1 MKLDEFKKK
10 LLDKKDKL
18 IITIEDKISKN
29 KINFSISNEKT
40 LWRAQTLLT
49 KEPITI
55 EWIRSF
61 KKNSV
66 FYDVGANV
74 GIYTMFAASVS
85 EARVF
90 SFEPEANNFQALMEN
105 IVVNNLTNKIN
116 SYPIGISDKT
126 ALTNLFLSKF
136 ERGSSHHMVGQT
148 LDHNLQEKKFNLK
161 QGIFSTSLDEILYKW
176 NLPAPDY
183 LKIDVDGIES
193 KIIQG
198 AKKTLKNKNL
208 KSILIEININRDE
221 DMAIIDTLKKNNFD
235 YDPGQVD
242 QAERK
247 KGPHKGYAEFLFLR
261 K

>member
-18 IITIEDKISKN
+18 IITIEDNVSKN

-55 EWIRSF
+55 EWIRGF

-66 FYDVGANV
+66 FYDIGANV
-74 GIYTMFAASVS
+74 GIYTMFAACIS
-85 EARVF
+85 EAQVF

-105 IVVNNLTNKIN
+105 IVVNNLMNKIN
-116 SYPIGISDKT
+116 PYPIGISDKT
-126 ALTNLFLSKF
+126 ALTDLFLSKF
-136 ERGSSHHMVGQT
+136 ERGSSHHMVGKT

-161 QGIFSTSLDEILYKW
+161 QGIFSTSLDDILYRW

-183 LKIDVDGIES
+183 LKIDVDGIEHL
-193 KIIQG
+193 ILFG
-198 AKKTLKNKNL
+198 AKETLKNPICKTV
-208 KSILIEININRDE
+208 LIEVNEKFQEQAKETKKILSE
-221 DMAIIDTLKKNNFD
+221 CGFSLKDK
-235 YDPGQVD
+235 YHATGQTFNQIWFKD
-242 QAERK
+242 
-247 KGPHKGYAEFLFLR
+247 
-261 K
+261 